1 MRWDLWEYV
10 KETFFKPLAHQ
21 LRIVNEGILWAHLP
35 TSTPRQTELLQQAW
49 EKFFPGGKEWTECL
63 WKIGG
68 IDERVH
74 TERGGLEYLFRN
86 VLQYLQLDLAPR
98 LRELP
103 PQTLLLFFSDHGF
116 VENPNFDKTDKY
128 RSSRYFHGE
137 ASPFEA
143 IVPWA
148 AAIRM

>member
-1 MRWDLWEYV
+1 L
-10 KETFFKPLAHQ
+10 
-21 LRIVNEGILWAHLP
+21 
-35 TSTPRQTELLQQAW
+35 ELLQQAL
-49 EKFFPGGKEWTECL
+49 EKSQSGRKEWTENF
-63 WKIGG
+63 WKFGG

-74 TERGGLEYLFRN
+74 TERGGLEYLSRN

-98 LRELP
+98 LQELP

-128 RSSRYFHGE
+128 RTSRYSHGE
-137 ASPFEA
+137 ASPFEV

-148 AAIRM
+148 AAVRM